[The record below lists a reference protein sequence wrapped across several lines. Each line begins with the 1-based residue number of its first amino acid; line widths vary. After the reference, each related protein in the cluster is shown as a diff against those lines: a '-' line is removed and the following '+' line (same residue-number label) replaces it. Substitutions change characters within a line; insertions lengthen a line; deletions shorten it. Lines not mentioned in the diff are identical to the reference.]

1 MNPAVLTFIS
11 AVAASVVAALLVAA
25 ILYIGRWLPT
35 SIYPDLRGT
44 WLITIREGDFV
55 LDEQAKIKYQLR
67 WWFSGKVHD
76 SQGRP
81 TRISGRCF
89 GSQIV
94 TYTHAHPNPSKM
106 MAVGSGVVVVDV
118 LRRSAKGYAVFVGP
132 KAEQTQAPGDP
143 SVAQVEMKRPPD

>member
-81 TRISGRCF
+81 TRISEPFKDDGGGFRRRCGRC
-89 GSQIV
+89 SPKKRQRV
-94 TYTHAHPNPSKM
+94 RR
-106 MAVGSGVVVVDV
+106 
-118 LRRSAKGYAVFVGP
+118 LRGP
-132 KAEQTQAPGDP
+132 
-143 SVAQVEMKRPPD
+143 